1 MGESTESTESTKSTK
16 ITQEELSGSKVVAF
30 IGVLVLFGES
40 IKSFQAG
47 ATLWNI
53 LFGILAIILAIV
65 IFISLAFIDLSPVKV
80 PYLWWLILII
90 GIVLI
95 GLAFPTTVPSPKPY
109 LGGVLVSIAGIV
121 EFLIQ
126 QQKREVVVS
135 KFVAFAGSA
144 FAIYESI
151 MIFAL
156 VADGQAISGVGGFN
170 ILNGIIG
177 IIAAVIL
184 IILVIGK
191 IDIKIPYNWWTVLT
205 LAFIVFAWVSP
216 HYAGIAGTVLMVA
229 FILIIIGF

>member
-1 MGESTESTESTKSTK
+1 MGESTGSTQVEKTN
-16 ITQEELSGSKVVAF
+16 TQDELSGSKVVAF
-30 IGVLVLFGES
+30 IGVLILFAGS
-40 IKSFQAG
+40 INAFQAG
-47 ATLWNI
+47 SNIFDI

-65 IFISLAFIDLSPVKV
+65 VFISLGFIDLGPVKI
-80 PYLWWLILII
+80 PYLWYLILII

-109 LGGVLVSIAGIV
+109 LGGILIATAGIV

-135 KFVAFAGSA
+135 KFVAFAGAA

-156 VADGQAISGVGGFN
+156 VADGLAISGVGGFN
-170 ILNGIIG
+170 VLNGIIG
-177 IIAAVIL
+177 IIAAAIL
-184 IILVIGK
+184 ILLVYGK
-191 IDIKIPYNWWTVLT
+191 IDIKIPYNWWTVLI
-205 LAFIVFAWVSP
+205 LAFIIFNWVSP
-216 HYAGIAGTVLMVA
+216 AYGGIAGTVTMVA